1 MGNAVRSA
9 LSAVLLGAAALVAG
23 CSTAPV
29 TTLEVSWVSP
39 QLPPGPM
46 KKLLIITVASEEFVQ
61 IAFQDQMAAQLKA
74 RGVNAVAS
82 RRYFTR
88 YTDAER
94 ARFKRSID
102 ESGADFVLLARMT
115 HSDTTTHEDRGRL
128 VGVNGMP
135 YADATAITGAYA
147 RYFNPTSYVQGGDY
161 SIKNVTAEASIFAL
175 DSEKLIWSA
184 RTRTTNAHRLTGE
197 EGATQYVPVLLEA
210 LKKDKLLKEKL
221 L

>member
-1 MGNAVRSA
+1 MGNAVRSG
-9 LSAVLLGAAALVAG
+9 LSAALLGAAALVSG

-39 QLPPGPM
+39 QLPPGPI

-94 ARFKRSID
+94 MRFKQSID
-102 ESGADFVLLARMT
+102 DSGADFVLLARMT
-115 HSDTTTHEDRGRL
+115 KSDTTAYEDRGRL
-128 VGVNGMP
+128 VGVNGVP

-147 RYFNPTSYVQGGDY
+147 RYFNPTSYVQGGDH

-175 DSEKLIWSA
+175 DGEKLIWSA

-221 L
+221 P